1 MTEKEVSRPP
11 SHKTTARPDAA
22 RSKDLK
28 AIHAM
33 RRELNLTDD
42 DYRAIIHR
50 ISGGR
55 ESSSADL
62 TAGQRARLCD
72 ALRKLGGGKSVVKSR
87 YASAP
92 QHAKARAIW
101 IALFEAGVVSNR
113 SDKALDAFIEKQTG
127 QQIGSVS
134 AKGWYS
140 VIEALKQWAARKGVE
155 LAP

>member
-1 MTEKEVSRPP
+1 MTATEQSPKNTPRTDP
-11 SHKTTARPDAA
+11 ARA
-22 RSKDLK
+22 KDLK

-50 ISGGR
+50 ISDGQ

-92 QHAKARAIW
+92 QHAKARVIW
-101 IALFEAGVVSNR
+101 IKLFEASIVSNR
-113 SDKALDAFIEKQTG
+113 SDKALDAFIERQTG
-127 QQIGSVS
+127 QQLGSLG
-134 AKGWYS
+134 AKDWYA